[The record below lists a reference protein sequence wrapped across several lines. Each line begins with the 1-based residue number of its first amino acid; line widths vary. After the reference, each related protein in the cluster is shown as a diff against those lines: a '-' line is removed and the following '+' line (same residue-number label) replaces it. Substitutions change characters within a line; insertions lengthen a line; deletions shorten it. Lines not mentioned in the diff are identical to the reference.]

1 MLLNLN
7 PSSGE
12 TAASFDRPLQLL
24 HACHGKL
31 MHQCGTL
38 RNLAVHLSQH
48 GCDGQAQQAAQAILR
63 YFTTAALLHH
73 QDEEEDLF
81 PALRVAV
88 PSDDAYMTGLLVGLQ
103 AEHAALET
111 RWQALQPLLEQVADG
126 TGTELPAEQVE
137 PFVTGYFAHIAV
149 EEKELLPIAEYLLK
163 PSQLA
168 GMGQRMAA
176 RRTCKK

>member
-1 MLLNLN
+1 MLLNPDN
-7 PSSGE
+7 AA
-12 TAASFDRPLQLL
+12 AASFDRPLQLL

-38 RNLAVHLSQH
+38 RNLTAHLSQH

-81 PALRVAV
+81 PALRAAV
-88 PSDDAYMTGLLVGLQ
+88 PLDDPHMVGLLGKLL
-103 AEHAALET
+103 AEHTALEAQ
-111 RWQALQPLLEQVADG
+111 WQVLQPLLQQLAAG
-126 TGTELPAEQVE
+126 TGAELPAEQVE
-137 PFVTGYFAHIAV
+137 MFVTGYFAHIAM
-149 EEKELLPIAEYLLK
+149 EEQELLPVAEYLLT

-176 RRTCKK
+176 RRNVAV

>member
-7 PSSGE
+7 PSSGD

-38 RNLAVHLSQH
+38 RNLAVYLNQH

-63 YFTTAALLHH
+63 YFTTAAQLHH

-88 PSDDAYMTGLLVGLQ
+88 PANDTHMGALLAGLL
-103 AEHAALET
+103 AEHTALEAQ
-111 RWQALQPLLEQVADG
+111 WQALQPLLQQVADG

-163 PSQLA
+163 PDQLA
-168 GMGQRMAA
+168 GMGQRMAV
-176 RRTCKK
+176 RRTFG